1 MRAVFIAFLLI
12 LNASSYAVAET
23 TNKQAESFVTSLFQD
38 FQDIYDPAKSDTE
51 QALLAYYQQNFDH
64 QLIARFV
71 LGGYGRRASSEQKAR
86 FADLLP
92 RFILAQISPQ
102 IGPYF
107 AEDKAENIIKVLS
120 TTPLRKGHVMVKTLY
135 QGRQDV
141 EMNVRLRPVDNVLR
155 IVDVQVA
162 GISMLMAQRDLIA
175 SMIKQKDGDMNAF
188 LEQLAQRVENI

>member
-1 MRAVFIAFLLI
+1 MRAVLFALLLI
-12 LNASSYAVAET
+12 FNASSYAAAET
-23 TNKQAESFVTSLFQD
+23 TNKQAESFVTGLFQD
-38 FQDIYDPAKSDTE
+38 FQTIYDPAKSNAE

-71 LGGYGRRASSEQKAR
+71 LGGYGRRASSEQKER

-92 RFILAQISPQ
+92 RFMLGQISPQ

-107 AEDKAENIIKVLS
+107 TEDKAENIIKILS
-120 TTPLRKGHVMVKTLY
+120 TTPLKKGHVMVKTLY
-135 QGRQDV
+135 QGGQDV
-141 EMNVRLRPVDNVLR
+141 EMNIRLRPVDDVLK

-162 GISMLMAQRDLIA
+162 GISMLMAQRDLVA
-175 SMIKQKDGDMNAF
+175 SMVKQKNGDIDAF